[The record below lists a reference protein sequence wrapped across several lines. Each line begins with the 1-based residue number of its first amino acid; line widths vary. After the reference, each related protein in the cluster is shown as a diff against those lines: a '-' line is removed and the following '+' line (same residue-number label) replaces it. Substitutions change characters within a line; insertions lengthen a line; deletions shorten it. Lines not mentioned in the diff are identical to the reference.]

1 MQLAQWS
8 NESNAKAKKTRTSTA
23 AAVARVTVDRAKGAA
38 IRAAGLDR
46 ADTGDA
52 ESAVMAATAAFEAAK
67 AESGGDVPRLLTRDG
82 KARHDLCIATRAAAS
97 IYHGQSRCAQ
107 PRFAPVA
114 AASPA
119 SAATQ
124 SGARRSAVRTSTSC
138 SA

>member
-82 KARHDLCIATRAAAS
+82 KARHVSRERPPKAQKMDPLSTYVRAPCF
-97 IYHGQSRCAQ
+97 CA
-107 PRFAPVA
+107 RERG
-114 AASPA
+114 
-119 SAATQ
+119 TH
-124 SGARRSAVRTSTSC
+124 
-138 SA
+138 